1 MEWLEVTAPS
11 MERAKE
17 MVLDLLGVDE
27 DDAEFKVLSEGKVGL
42 FGKVKEEV
50 RIRARVSPI
59 VPRPKR
65 QTGRRR
71 STNNRSLSRKQTGGR
86 SSRNKAKQAQSMSA
100 KQSQRNTRS
109 KKSTSQP
116 SSDKRM
122 VDVSH
127 TKTKARTDTSRGQ
140 HKKSTLGKPSLSLAD
155 QADLAESF
163 VSGVGD
169 ILGSTLSFK
178 RHDLKDSILRI
189 EVTGEDI
196 GLLIGQRG
204 ATARSVDSLVRTVLR
219 RSGGAAHEGKIRVDI
234 GGLSVRRNE
243 ALISFTKDAAQTV
256 LESGKEIRFESMGR
270 IDRKIVH
277 DVVSEINGVETH
289 SEGSDPTRYVVI
301 KAS

>member
-50 RIRARVSPI
+50 RIRARVSPM

-65 QTGRRR
+65 QIDRRR
-71 STNNRSLSRKQTGGR
+71 STNSRSLSRKKTGGR
-86 SSRNKAKQAQSMSA
+86 SSRNKAKQAQSVPA
-100 KQSQRNTRS
+100 EQRQKN
-109 KKSTSQP
+109 TSQ
-116 SSDKRM
+116 SSSGKRM
-122 VDVSH
+122 VDISH
-127 TKTKARTDTSRGQ
+127 AKTKARTDTSKGE
-140 HKKSTLGKPSLSLAD
+140 HKKSTPGKPSLSLAD

-163 VSGVGD
+163 VSDVGD
-169 ILGSTLSFK
+169 ILGATLNFK

-204 ATARSVDSLVRTVLR
+204 ATARSIDSLVRTVLR
-219 RSGGAAHEGKIRVDI
+219 RSGSAAHEGKIRVDI

-256 LESGKEIRFESMGR
+256 LESGKEIRFEPMGR
-270 IDRKIVH
+270 IDRKTVH

-301 KAS
+301 KTS